1 MIDKDNSGTLE
12 KPEIVKAVK
21 EDKVA
26 NAASYDRAPFNLRG
40 LLRDLRNC
48 CFRVFGVWWCGI
60 IQRPLHTSFPSQK
73 VIKFL
78 VNCGEPNLQN
88 LLVPSR
94 LEATLAV
101 LDTDRDGHI
110 DAVEWEA
117 CIESALANKLAE
129 RAARRELQAKAAQKE
144 IEEFTAEFKS
154 AARRCFQLIDKDGGG
169 TLSHSEIVEAVKSD
183 QEVIS
188 FLKTC
193 GEENLMFLLHPPRLK
208 KALEVLDTDGSG
220 EVDVDEWETAINRGL
235 AKRLE
240 QMAKERERRER
251 AAAAADEEFSA
262 EFLTAARKV
271 FQMIDDDD
279 SGTLEKAEIVTAVR
293 ANREVIK
300 FLTDCG
306 NKNLQHLLVPS
317 RLESAL
323 AQMDTD
329 HDGTIDADEW
339 EECIEKA
346 LANKL
351 EQRAAAREAQSKAA
365 LKEIA
370 EFTGEFL
377 SAAQRC
383 FELIDK
389 DGGGTLSIT
398 LCGNQI
404 PGVSRH
410 GRDNTSQDHPTHWSM
425 STLARVRSSPPA
437 PRTKKLSTSSP
448 TAAKIT
454 SSSCSTRRACRKR
467 SRSWTPTNRAKWT
480 ARSVPP
486 RRLES

>member
-1 MIDKDNSGTLE
+1 M
-12 KPEIVKAVK
+12 
-21 EDKVA
+21 
-26 NAASYDRAPFNLRG
+26 
-40 LLRDLRNC
+40 
-48 CFRVFGVWWCGI
+48 
-60 IQRPLHTSFPSQK
+60 
-73 VIKFL
+73 
-78 VNCGEPNLQN
+78 
-88 LLVPSR
+88 
-94 LEATLAV
+94 
-101 LDTDRDGHI
+101 
-110 DAVEWEA
+110 
-117 CIESALANKLAE
+117 
-129 RAARRELQAKAAQKE
+129 QAKSAQKE
-144 IEEFTAEFKS
+144 IEEFTLDFKN
-154 AARRCFQLIDKDGGG
+154 AARRCFELIDKDGGG
-169 TLSHSEIVEAVKSD
+169 TLSITEIVEAVKSD

-193 GEENLMFLLHPPRLK
+193 GEENLMFLLHPPRLQ

-339 EECIEKA
+339 C
-346 LANKL
+346 
-351 EQRAAAREAQSKAA
+351 
-365 LKEIA
+365 
-370 EFTGEFL
+370 
-377 SAAQRC
+377 
-383 FELIDK
+383 
-389 DGGGTLSIT
+389 
-398 LCGNQI
+398 
-404 PGVSRH
+404 V
-410 GRDNTSQDHPTHWSM
+410 
-425 STLARVRSSPPA
+425 
-437 PRTKKLSTSSP
+437 
-448 TAAKIT
+448 
-454 SSSCSTRRACRKR
+454 
-467 SRSWTPTNRAKWT
+467 
-480 ARSVPP
+480 
-486 RRLES
+486 LESATLGRLRRGDGVLVA